1 MTTGSEPK
9 GRSRKAGPLRIK
21 GIIRGPR
28 RPAREQVRA
37 PLTRG
42 LVRMRRV
49 RREVQSKLP
58 SLPLIGRL
66 VNRSPADR
74 VEGLSPEAALHASRN
89 FRFGVGNGIAF
100 TVVDALIAPSL
111 VLAWFIN
118 RLGAPNVLVGL
129 LPAILAGGWFLPQM
143 LVATRVQ
150 GRKYMMSIYT
160 RVGTTRAVVMG
171 LIALSTLLLAE
182 WPGML
187 LVVFFTLYTVYGFS
201 AGFSGIPWLE
211 VVGKV
216 IAPRRR
222 GSFFGMRNFWGGLL
236 ALLIAA
242 PVGAIL
248 SEDLWGLT
256 FPYNFA
262 FLFAVTTVCV
272 ALGVWS
278 WSSIRE
284 PAATVT
290 SPPLNLRQLWQRGVR
305 AVREDR
311 DYRSFMMARIL
322 ISLASV
328 ADPFYVVYAKTHLG
342 APPEAVGLYLGA
354 LSIASLLSN
363 FLWSPLADRAGNRQ
377 LMVLTV
383 LSVCLVPGSALTI
396 SLVAGATP
404 SDWLFTLFA
413 VVFVLSGLAAG
424 ASRIINN
431 NMLLTIAPRA
441 ELVNYV
447 GFLNTVLGVVIFVP
461 VLGGLL
467 SDLVGYEALFVLSLL
482 LAASAF
488 LVVRNMSSR
497 TAASYR

>member
-1 MTTGSEPK
+1 MTTGSQPR
-9 GRSRKAGPLRIK
+9 GRARRAGTLRIK
-21 GIIRGPR
+21 GILRKPFRVSGDQ
-28 RPAREQVRA
+28 ARA

-42 LVRMRRV
+42 LVRLRRV
-49 RREVQSKLP
+49 RRDVQSKLP
-58 SLPLIGRL
+58 QLPLIGSL
-66 VNRSPADR
+66 VNRPGADR

-89 FRFGVGNGIAF
+89 FRFGMGNGIAF
-100 TVVDALIAPSL
+100 TLVDALIAPSL

-150 GRKYMMSIYT
+150 GRKHMMSIYT

-182 WPGML
+182 WPGLL

-248 SEDLWGLT
+248 SEQLWGLT

-262 FLFAVTTVCV
+262 FLFALTTACV
-272 ALGVWS
+272 SLGVWS

-290 SPPLNLRQLWQRGVR
+290 APPLKLRQLWQRGVQ
-305 AVREDR
+305 ALKEDG
-311 DYRSFMMARIL
+311 DYRSFMLARIL

-328 ADPFYVVYAKTHLG
+328 ADPFYVVYAKTQLG

-363 FLWSPLADRAGNRQ
+363 FLWSPLADRAGNRR
-377 LMVLTV
+377 LMALTV
-383 LSVCLVPGSALTI
+383 LSVCLVPGSALAF
-396 SLVAGATP
+396 SLLAGATRA
-404 SDWLFTLFA
+404 DWLFSAFA
-413 VVFVLSGLAAG
+413 IVFVLSGLAAG
-424 ASRIINN
+424 SARIINN
-431 NMLLTIAPRA
+431 NMLLTIAPKG
-441 ELVNYV
+441 ELVTYV

-467 SDLVGYEALFVLSLL
+467 SDLVGYEVLFVLSLM
-482 LAASAF
+482 LAALAF
-488 LVVRNMSSR
+488 LAIRNMSSR
-497 TAASYR
+497 TAAS